1 MKSEASRVAFDR
13 PVAAERE
20 RTGDP
25 RPSLAE
31 RYGSRAAY
39 LDRVAAVA
47 GEAVARRHLLAEDIP
62 AVVAR
67 AGALW
72 DLIHAGLGGA

>member
-1 MKSEASRVAFDR
+1 MSMMGSTFPFA
-13 PVAAERE
+13 PTAAARE

-25 RPSLAE
+25 RPSLEE

-39 LDRVAAVA
+39 LERVRAVA
-47 GEAVARRHLLAEDIP
+47 IDAVARRHLLAEDVP
-62 AVVAR
+62 AIVAR

-72 DLIHAGLGGA
+72 DLVHAGLGGA